1 MYIDKDPS
9 FCWMMRQVRTIPTLG
24 FNASSHAHGQ
34 VGDAVQLSALGVVAV
49 PVRGHGRKSWR
60 FPWESRGEDPDEW
73 RLQWENH
80 GNYAPKWALRIK
92 T

>member
-24 FNASSHAHGQ
+24 FTASSHAHGQ

-60 FPWESRGEDPDEW
+60 FPWE
-73 RLQWENH
+73 NH